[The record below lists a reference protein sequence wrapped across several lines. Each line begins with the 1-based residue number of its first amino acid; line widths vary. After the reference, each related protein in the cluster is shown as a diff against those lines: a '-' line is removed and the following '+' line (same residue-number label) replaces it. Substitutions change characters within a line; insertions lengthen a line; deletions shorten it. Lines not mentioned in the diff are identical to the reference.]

1 MIPTTRSLT
10 KNAYPLLQRIGILPL
25 EMFAQKNMGDNHTRL
40 LLLKMDMVYREL
52 PMEEAQKR
60 FEEIFAPV
68 APVPVPEK
76 LPPAPEPKKP
86 RTRKTIKTI
95 VPK

>member
-1 MIPTTRSLT
+1 M
-10 KNAYPLLQRIGILPL
+10 KNAYRLLQQIGILPL

-60 FEEIFAPV
+60 FEEIMQPT
-68 APVPVPEK
+68 PETVPKTE
-76 LPPAPEPKKP
+76 PAPARKRKVV
-86 RTRKTIKTI
+86 KTIL
-95 VPK
+95 PKSK

>member
-1 MIPTTRSLT
+1 M
-10 KNAYPLLQRIGILPL
+10 KNAYRSHQRIGILPL

-60 FEEIFAPV
+60 FDEISAPPPV
-68 APVPVPEK
+68 APVVEK
-76 LPPAPEPKKP
+76 LPPPPAPEPK
-86 RTRKTIKTI
+86 RRRQTIKTI